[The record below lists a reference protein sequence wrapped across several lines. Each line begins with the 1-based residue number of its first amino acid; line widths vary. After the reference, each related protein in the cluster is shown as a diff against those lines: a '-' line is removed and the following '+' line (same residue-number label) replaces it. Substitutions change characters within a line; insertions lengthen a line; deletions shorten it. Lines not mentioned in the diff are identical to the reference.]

1 MSNLVLDEDQFFEL
15 KANVT
20 SPGYQTMALTGYMT
34 KQKGGE
40 TYVASLLPRM
50 FYGADGSQL
59 GASWRQYLPAAG
71 EQVILS
77 RSGGL
82 PKVGEPDVYWRKVTR
97 KEEAVPEG
105 EVKSMSL
112 LDQFTAW
119 WTSLPLWQQALLVIA
134 VGGGVFGF
142 YKVYKTWKGLPA
154 ERLVYA

>member
-15 KANVT
+15 KANIT
-20 SPGYQTMALTGYMT
+20 SPGYQTMALTGYLT

-40 TYVASLLPRM
+40 TYIAPLLPRM
-50 FYGADGSQL
+50 FYGADGNQL
-59 GASWRQYLPAAG
+59 GASWRQNIPAAG

-82 PKVGEPDVYWRKVTR
+82 PKVGEPDVYWRKVTK
-97 KEEAVPEG
+97 KEEVIAE
-105 EVKSMSL
+105 EVKPMSL

-134 VGGGVFGF
+134 VGGGMFGL
-142 YKVYKTWKGLPA
+142 YKVYKTWKHLPG
-154 ERLVYA
+154 EPLVYA